1 MLTRISKVLFFLALA
16 LCICNS
22 VMGTY
27 SILTSKDSFHFGKL
41 IQYYVPT
48 LLLGWFYFAAMRKK
62 THQYKKSGGA

>member
-1 MLTRISKVLFFLALA
+1 MLIRVSKILFLLALA

-27 SILTSKDSFHFGKL
+27 STLTSAGAFHLGKL

-48 LLLGWFYFAAMRKK
+48 LLLLVFYFTSMRKK
-62 THQYKKSGGA
+62 TTQ